1 MLPKVVGY
9 GGFQSYSQ
17 MPYPHLKPGKEQKN
31 EHTKYSKSLS
41 KNFIPFYNPFRQ
53 LWES

>member
-17 MPYPHLKPGKEQKN
+17 MPYPHLKIGKEQRKQHIKF
-31 EHTKYSKSLS
+31 HTS
-41 KNFIPFYNPFRQ
+41 KNSP
-53 LWES
+53 L